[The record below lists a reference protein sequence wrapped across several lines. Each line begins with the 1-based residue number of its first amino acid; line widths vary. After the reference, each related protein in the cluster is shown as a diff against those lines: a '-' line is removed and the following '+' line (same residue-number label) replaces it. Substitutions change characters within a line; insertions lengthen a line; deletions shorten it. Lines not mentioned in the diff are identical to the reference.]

1 MQLLSEND
9 IKLIHEKA
17 LEILEKVGVYFDN
30 KTALQLFK
38 SAGAKIE
45 DKVAKIPRDLVEA
58 CLKKTPSK
66 IVLYDRN
73 GKPYAE
79 IGGDN
84 VYFNP
89 GSAATKIL
97 DYGSRKARNPV
108 VEDLIKLVRLVDAL
122 EYLKLQSTALV
133 PSDVPVKLRDRIR
146 LYIVLKNT
154 TKPVVTGAFTVDGV
168 HDMAKM
174 LEIVL
179 GEISKKP
186 YAVFDVCPSPPL
198 KWSYITSQ
206 NLIDCAKKRIPVEI
220 IPMPQFGATSPITIA
235 GSLVQ
240 HHAEAL
246 SGIVLAQLAGEG
258 APVIYGGSPCEFCM
272 RYGTANIVSPE
283 TLLLSSAYIEI
294 AKYFNLPTHTYMAIS
309 DSKILDYQAGAEAS
323 MSALVAVLKRINIVS
338 GPGMLEFENT
348 QSLEKLVLDNEICG
362 YVLRF
367 ARGFEINDDTLA
379 IELFA
384 KVDFKAIF
392 LKERHT
398 VKFLRKEHYF
408 PKVFDRSLIS
418 LWLSGKSLP
427 ALEKAHKVVEEIL
440 STHEPE
446 PLPSDIEKELEKFFK
461 SILAKYGVKPS
472 L

>member
-30 KTALQLFK
+30 KNALQLLK
-38 SAGAKIE
+38 SAGANIE
-45 DKVAKIPRDLVEA
+45 GKVAKIPRDLVES
-58 CLKKTPSK
+58 CLKKTPSR

-73 GKPYAE
+73 SKPYAE

-97 DYGSRKARNPV
+97 DYENRKARSPR
-108 VEDLIKLVRLVDAL
+108 VEDLVKLIRLVDAL

-133 PSDVPVKLRDRIR
+133 PSDVPVELRDRIR

-154 TKPVVTGAFTVDGV
+154 IKPVVTGAFTVNGV
-168 HDMAKM
+168 YDMVKM

-179 GEISKKP
+179 GNISRKP
-186 YAVFDVCPSPPL
+186 YAIFDVCPSPPL
-198 KWSYITSQ
+198 KWSFITSQ
-206 NLIDCAKKRIPVEI
+206 NLIDCAQKGVPVEI
-220 IPMPQFGATSPITIA
+220 IPMPQLGATSPVTIA
-235 GSLVQ
+235 GSLLQ

-246 SGIVLAQLAGEG
+246 SGIVLAQLARDG
-258 APVIYGGSPCEFCM
+258 ALVIYGGSPCEFCM

-283 TLLLSSAYIEI
+283 TLLLSSAYVEI

-348 QSLEKLVLDNEICG
+348 QSLEKLVLDSEICG
-362 YVLRF
+362 YALRF
-367 ARGFEINDDTLA
+367 IKGFEINDDTLA
-379 IELFA
+379 LDLFA
-384 KVDFKAIF
+384 KINFKAVF
-392 LKERHT
+392 LKEKHT

-408 PKVFDRSLIS
+408 PKVFDRSPLS
-418 LWLSGKSLP
+418 LWLSGKTLS
-427 ALEKAHKVVEEIL
+427 ALEKAHRLVEEIL
-440 STHEPE
+440 NTHEPE
-446 PLPSDIEKELEKFFK
+446 PLPPDIEKDLEKFFREI
-461 SILAKYGVKPS
+461 SAKYGAE
-472 L
+472 LNL